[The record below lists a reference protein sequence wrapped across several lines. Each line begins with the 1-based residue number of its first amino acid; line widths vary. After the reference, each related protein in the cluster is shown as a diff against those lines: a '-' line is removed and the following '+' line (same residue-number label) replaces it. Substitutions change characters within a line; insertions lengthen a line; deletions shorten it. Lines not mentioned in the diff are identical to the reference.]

1 MSVQFFAP
9 NEKVKLIDELS
20 ICGCGNP
27 KMVYG
32 LIHVVMKEILKSSSV
47 KVDDYVGYYD
57 YMYMI
62 YQLNEQGFLE
72 HGSSIYG
79 SWVTEKG
86 EKLIEALDEMA
97 KYDYEYEDFFE
108 ANLVSGDTEGENTKM
123 RKYTIVAIE
132 NEEGNTIRV
141 ERENQGFTAIEL
153 LGILDFTRNDI
164 YKQMTDKAF
173 AEKTIEHKRVVVD
186 KE

>member
-27 KMVYG
+27 KMVYR
-32 LIHVVMKEILKSSSV
+32 LIHVVMKEILESSV
-47 KVDDYVGYYD
+47 KVTDHVGYYD
-57 YMYMI
+57 YMI

-108 ANLVSGDTEGENTKM
+108 ANLVSGDTEGEND
-123 RKYTIVAIE
+123 E
-132 NEEGNTIRV
+132 
-141 ERENQGFTAIEL
+141 
-153 LGILDFTRNDI
+153 
-164 YKQMTDKAF
+164 
-173 AEKTIEHKRVVVD
+173 
-186 KE
+186 

>member
-9 NEKVKLIDELS
+9 NEKVKLVDELN

-27 KMVYG
+27 KMVYR
-32 LIHVVMKEILKSSSV
+32 LIHVVMKDILKSSV

-57 YMYMI
+57 YMI

-108 ANLVSGDTEGENTKM
+108 ANLVLGDTEGEN
-123 RKYTIVAIE
+123 
-132 NEEGNTIRV
+132 
-141 ERENQGFTAIEL
+141 
-153 LGILDFTRNDI
+153 DD
-164 YKQMTDKAF
+164 
-173 AEKTIEHKRVVVD
+173 H
-186 KE
+186 

>member
-9 NEKVKLIDELS
+9 NEKVKLIDELN

-27 KMVYG
+27 KMVYR
-32 LIHVVMKEILKSSSV
+32 LIHVVMKDILKSSSV
-47 KVDDYVGYYD
+47 KVGDYVGYYD
-57 YMYMI
+57 YMI

-108 ANLVSGDTEGENTKM
+108 ANLVLGDTEGEN
-123 RKYTIVAIE
+123 
-132 NEEGNTIRV
+132 
-141 ERENQGFTAIEL
+141 
-153 LGILDFTRNDI
+153 DD
-164 YKQMTDKAF
+164 
-173 AEKTIEHKRVVVD
+173 H
-186 KE
+186 

>member
-9 NEKVKLIDELS
+9 NEKVKLIDELG

-27 KMVYG
+27 KMVYR
-32 LIHVVMKEILKSSSV
+32 LIHVVMKEIHESSV
-47 KVDDYVGYYD
+47 RVDDYVGHYD
-57 YMYMI
+57 YMI

-97 KYDYEYEDFFE
+97 KYDYEYEDFYE
-108 ANLVSGDTEGENTKM
+108 ANLVP
-123 RKYTIVAIE
+123 
-132 NEEGNTIRV
+132 V
-141 ERENQGFTAIEL
+141 ER
-153 LGILDFTRNDI
+153 
-164 YKQMTDKAF
+164 
-173 AEKTIEHKRVVVD
+173 
-186 KE
+186 

>member
-108 ANLVSGDTEGENTKM
+108 ANLVLGDTKGEN
-123 RKYTIVAIE
+123 
-132 NEEGNTIRV
+132 
-141 ERENQGFTAIEL
+141 
-153 LGILDFTRNDI
+153 DD
-164 YKQMTDKAF
+164 
-173 AEKTIEHKRVVVD
+173 
-186 KE
+186 